1 MTDSARPTPLS
12 EDQIEQYYREG
23 YILLPQ
29 LATPERVQ
37 AVLEEAQKYPV
48 EAGGR
53 WTPRIF
59 DHDDPTKDAA
69 MHTLLTDPQ
78 IVGAVEQVFE
88 ATARVYYGMLA
99 VVPAQG
105 GSGLQWHQDNQY
117 QLILGRALNMFVA
130 VSDITPDM
138 ANLWVAPQSHRQGLV
153 ASDTDEFGH
162 RVTPEP
168 DNPLPLPALK
178 QGDVCLFDRFTLHR
192 SKTNTTDR
200 HRYAYAA
207 QYMEFN
213 ARTGNTGQKD
223 PKRMT
228 ADELAAA
235 WESTAVSA

>member
-1 MTDSARPTPLS
+1 MSESDRRTPLT

-37 AVLEEAQKYPV
+37 SVLEEAQQYPV

-59 DHDDPTKDAA
+59 DHDEPTKDAA
-69 MHTLLTDPQ
+69 MHTLLTDPN

-138 ANLWVAPQSHRQGLV
+138 ANLWVAPESHRSGLLQ
-153 ASDTDEFGH
+153 SELDEFGH
-162 RVTPEP
+162 RFTPEP
-168 DNPLPLPALK
+168 ENPLPLPALK

-213 ARTGNTGQKD
+213 GRIGKTGQKD

-228 ADELAAA
+228 VDDL
-235 WESTAVSA
+235 TATWTPATAGA